1 MEWNMS
7 KSRSAVEVRGA
18 LLGTLLGDSTVTN
31 RGEFS
36 CEQITE
42 SLIDYKRNILDSITG
57 VCTYKHIRDRGNT
70 QIIYNKEYGR
80 KISYVVQTNQ
90 HAYFAKLRN
99 RLYFETGKQVSF
111 SVLEDLTDE
120 GIAMWF
126 MDDGYLDYKA
136 SKATRNL
143 RLCTDSFDEVSIKNI
158 QRYFLEYYGIESKVY
173 MHNAGH
179 GRQPKPRVSFNAE
192 SSQKLICKM
201 YKYFVPE
208 LMYKINLHYT
218 EFTLKSKRCSD
229 EYREAANFISQHT
242 PSKDDDI
249 V

>member
-7 KSRSAVEVRGA
+7 KSRSAVEIRGA
-18 LLGTLLGDSTVTN
+18 LLGTILGDSTVTN

-42 SLIDYKRNILDSITG
+42 SLIDYKQSILNQISG
-57 VCTYKHIRDRGNT
+57 VLTYRHIRDRGNI
-70 QIIYNKEYGR
+70 QIINNKTYGR
-80 KISYVVQTNQ
+80 KLSYVVQTNS
-90 HAYFAKLRN
+90 HNYFSKLRD
-99 RLYFETGKQVSF
+99 RLYMNGNKQVSY

-126 MDDGYLDYKA
+126 MDDGYLDYKK
-136 SKATRNL
+136 SSATRYL
-143 RLCTDSFDEVSIKNI
+143 RICTDSFDKLSLKNI
-158 QRYFLEYYGIESKVY
+158 QRYFLEYYQIETKIY

-179 GRQPKPRVSFNAE
+179 GRSISPRISFNAE
-192 SSQKLICKM
+192 NSQKLICII

-208 LMYKINLHYT
+208 LLYKLDLHYT
-218 EFTLKSKRCSD
+218 EFSLNSKRCSD
-229 EYREAANFISQHT
+229 EYREAASYIVQHT

>member
-1 MEWNMS
+1 MEWSMS

-42 SLIDYKRNILDSITG
+42 SLINYKQSILASISGVATYRHARN
-57 VCTYKHIRDRGNT
+57 RGNT
-70 QIIYNKEYGR
+70 QVIDNKVYNR
-80 KISYVVQTNQ
+80 KTTYVVQTNQ
-90 HAYFAKLRN
+90 HPYFSKLRD
-99 RLYFETGKQVSF
+99 RLYFDGIKQVSY

-126 MDDGYLDYKA
+126 MDDGYLDFKQ
-136 SKATRNL
+136 SNATRNL
-143 RLCTDSFDEVSIKNI
+143 RICTDSFDEVSIKNI
-158 QRYFLEYYGIESKVY
+158 QRYFLEYYDIETKVY
-173 MHNAGH
+173 MHNAGK
-179 GRQPKPRVSFNAE
+179 GRNPGPRISFNAHN
-192 SSQKLICKM
+192 SQKLICIM

-218 EFTLKSKRCSD
+218 NFTLNSKRCSE
-229 EYREAANFISQHT
+229 EYKVAAKFISQHT

>member
-1 MEWNMS
+1 MS

-42 SLIDYKRNILDSITG
+42 SLISYKQEILNNISG
-57 VCTYKHIRDRGNT
+57 VVTYRHSRDRGNA
-70 QIIYNKEYGR
+70 QVIDNKVYGR
-80 KISYVVQTNQ
+80 KVSYVVQTNQ
-90 HAYFAKLRN
+90 HAYFAKLRD
-99 RLYFETGKQVSF
+99 RLYFDGTKQVSY
-111 SVLEDLTDE
+111 SILEDLTDE
-120 GIAMWF
+120 GLALWF
-126 MDDGYLDYKA
+126 MDDGYLDY
-136 SKATRNL
+136 SKSNATRNL
-143 RLCTDSFDEVSIKNI
+143 RICTDSFDELSIKNI
-158 QRYFLEYYGIESKVY
+158 QRYFLEYYNSETKVY

-179 GRQPKPRVSFNAE
+179 GRKPRPRISFNAQN
-192 SSQKLICKM
+192 SQKLICMM

-208 LMYKINLHYT
+208 LLYKINLHYT
-218 EFTLKSKRCSD
+218 DFTLNSLRCSE
-229 EYREAANFISQHT
+229 EYKEAAKFISQHT